1 MCRKSVLGIAILFSV
16 LLLFTFP
23 VKPQIRKV
31 KGPAVVAKV
40 DRSFWIGSVNTKTG
54 FDKASRAS
62 ILLYALKL
70 EEMKTLSDGRMLAAF
85 NIRSLNRASVN
96 KWLEKELRLSLQN
109 YAFAAKTCPSDDWSC
124 VGNVTDSNELISKAR
139 ALAIPAN
146 LNVWKENFSD
156 FVENYLNEQLRLAAL
171 FPKTSSEIDMFNEF
185 EWNGDT
191 LGDRSFY
198 LTFDDGPTTASGN
211 TDDVLEMLAANKKT
225 AVFFVLGGNFQNR
238 LNTSNASKITN
249 LYQGQCVA
257 MHGWEHQSH
266 AKWTLWQSS
275 ITRSQ
280 TLLKT
285 TFGNSPDLLPLFR
298 PPYGQR
304 TADSGA
310 FFQEKGLQVA
320 LWNLDSQDWNAQVN
334 AEDIINRM
342 LTLMLI
348 KRHGILLFHDVHPKA
363 KIALP
368 VIFEELGDSV
378 LWGEC
383 HRIADL

>member
-1 MCRKSVLGIAILFSV
+1 MYKKSALGIYILLCFF
-16 LLLFTFP
+16 LLLSIP
-23 VKPQIRKV
+23 VDAQNRKV
-31 KGPAVVAKV
+31 NGPAVVAKMN
-40 DRSFWIGSVNTKTG
+40 RILWLESVNTKNG

-62 ILLYALKL
+62 ILLYIINL
-70 EEMKTLSDGRMLAAF
+70 EEMKTLSDGSMLAAF
-85 NIRSLNRASVN
+85 NIRSLNRVSVN
-96 KWLEKELRLSLQN
+96 RWIDKELKLSLQN
-109 YAFAAKTCPSDDWSC
+109 YRLAAKNCSADDWTC
-124 VGNVTDSNELISKAR
+124 VGNVNNSEELLAKAR
-139 ALAIPAN
+139 AITLPAN
-146 LNVWKENFSD
+146 LNIWKENFGE

-198 LTFDDGPTTASGN
+198 LTFDDGPTAASGN
-211 TDDVLEMLAANKKT
+211 TDGVLEMLAANKKT

-280 TLLKT
+280 ALLKT
-285 TFGNSPDLLPLFR
+285 TFGKSTQFLPLFR

-304 TADSGA
+304 TADSGT
-310 FFQEKGLQVA
+310 FFQAQGLQVA

-334 AEDIINRM
+334 AEDIINRI

-368 VIFEELGDSV
+368 IIFEELGNSV

-383 HRIADL
+383 HQIADL